1 MVHTNL
7 SKKNITIIIIVVV
20 LVSITLSINAV
31 ISKVITTKINEL
43 VLKNSFQF
51 YTTNVEN
58 VKFNIFQ
65 RSVTANNLSLTPTN
79 ESISKLKGKALEKK
93 VLEKIR
99 ISKIK
104 FQGIHLTKILFYDD
118 IHINAL
124 LVDNL
129 LFQDFINPKMRGEPG
144 EQNAFNLDSITI
156 KQIKGL
162 KIDKI
167 EFKNFNYQQI
177 NVNTKQPIFHHDP
190 FDLKIDG
197 FVLKNIGN
205 QVFKLMPI
213 KNIFEIEDINIE
225 FQKKGYG
232 LQIGLVKLDFNNSVI
247 SIEKFKYKPLINK
260 RTLAN
265 SYKFSKA
272 VFDTEIDKIFIY
284 NFQLKKMLKK
294 QGVFIDSVEVM
305 DLGLKVYKDKRK
317 PFDET
322 IRPKDPHVLLK
333 EMKSPL
339 HIQKI
344 KVKNGSILFEAQLEK
359 NDLIMTLNLNNINA
373 NINNISSIKRFRE
386 NPLEVDFRSDFMN
399 KSKMHINI
407 LFPLND
413 FNNSFRFYGTLGPAK
428 LKYFDSALYPTLGL
442 KVLEGE
448 LDGLKFEA
456 VAHSYSSEGKM
467 TMLYHNLK
475 AEVFKS
481 HSLEE
486 NKFLSWVVKEATFKS
501 NPKKNKPPKE
511 VVLHAD
517 RVIYKGFI
525 HYIWKTLQSG
535 IIATITPIGTTTKKA
550 EKKKLKKEK
559 RGKRKNHN

>member
-1 MVHTNL
+1 LIQRKRKIKALIIVVL
-7 SKKNITIIIIVVV
+7 IITII
-20 LVSITLSINAV
+20 LSINTV
-31 ISKVITTKINEL
+31 ISKIITTKINEL

-51 YTTNVEN
+51 YTTNIGN

-65 RSVTANNLSLTPTN
+65 RSVTANNLFLTPTK
-79 ESISKLKGKALEKK
+79 ESISKLKGKALETKT
-93 VLEKIR
+93 LEKIS
-99 ISKIK
+99 ISAIK
-104 FQGIHLTKILFYDD
+104 FKGIHLTKILFQND

-129 LFQDFINPKMRGEPG
+129 LFQDFINPNIKGDPDEKHP
-144 EQNAFNLDSITI
+144 FNLDSIAI
-156 KQIKGL
+156 KKIKGL

-177 NVNTKQPIFHHDP
+177 DINSKELLFHHEP

-197 FVLKNIGN
+197 FILKNTGN

-213 KNIFEIEDINIE
+213 KNIFKIEDINIK
-225 FQKKGYG
+225 FQKKGYR
-232 LQIGLVKLDFNNSVI
+232 LQIGLIKLDFNNSII
-247 SIEKFKYKPLINK
+247 SIKKFKYKPLINK

-272 VFDTEIDKIFIY
+272 VFDTDIDKMFIY
-284 NFQLKKMLKK
+284 NFQLNKMLKK
-294 QGVFIDSVEVM
+294 QGVFIDSIEVI
-305 DLGLKVYKDKRK
+305 DLGLQVYKDKRK
-317 PFDET
+317 PFDESMH
-322 IRPKDPHVLLK
+322 PKDPHVLLK

-344 KVKNGSILFEAQLEK
+344 KVKNGSILFEAQLEQ
-359 NDLIMTLNLNNINA
+359 NDLLMTLNLNNVNA
-373 NINNISSIKRFRE
+373 NINNITSIKKYRE
-386 NPLEVDFRSDFMN
+386 NPLEVDFRSDLMN
-399 KSKMHINI
+399 RSKMHINI
-407 LFPLND
+407 VFPLKD

-428 LKYFDSALYPTLGL
+428 LKYFDSALYPALGL
-442 KVLEGE
+442 KVLQGE
-448 LDGLKFEA
+448 LDGLKFDA
-456 VAHSYSSEGKM
+456 VAHSTSSEGKM
-467 TMLYHNLK
+467 TMLYHDLK
-475 AEVFKS
+475 AEVFKP

-486 NKFLSWVVKEATFKS
+486 NKFLSWVVKEATYKS
-501 NPKKNKPPKE
+501 NPKKNKLPKE

-525 HYIWKTLQSG
+525 SYIWKTLQSG

-559 RGKRKNHN
+559 REKRKNHN